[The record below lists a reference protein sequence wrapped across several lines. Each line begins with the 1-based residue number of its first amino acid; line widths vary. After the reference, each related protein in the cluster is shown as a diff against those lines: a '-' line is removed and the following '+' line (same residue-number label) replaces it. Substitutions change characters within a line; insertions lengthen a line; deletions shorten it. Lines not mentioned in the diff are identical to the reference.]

1 MSVARRLPKLRR
13 PSIRHAMSDSKLTIA
28 VVDLN
33 PARAAVVEDGLRAA
47 GIRRV
52 IVIPDTVDLMRRL
65 AEVDPDVVVID
76 LESPSRDLLEQM
88 VQVSRLVARPV
99 AMFVDQSDLSMMQ
112 AAVDAGISAYVVDGL
127 KGDRVKSVIDVAILR
142 FNAFARLQNEL
153 RQARDELAAR
163 KVIDR
168 AKRLVMQAK
177 GIAEADAYA
186 LLRRKAMNEQRRIVD
201 IAQAIITSHELLE

>member
-65 AEVDPDVVVID
+65 AEGETHKVVIYHKK
-76 LESPSRDLLEQM
+76 PK
-88 VQVSRLVARPV
+88 P
-99 AMFVDQSDLSMMQ
+99 DQKKQ
-112 AAVDAGISAYVVDGL
+112 N
-127 KGDRVKSVIDVAILR
+127 VKV
-142 FNAFARLQNEL
+142 
-153 RQARDELAAR
+153 
-163 KVIDR
+163 
-168 AKRLVMQAK
+168 
-177 GIAEADAYA
+177 
-186 LLRRKAMNEQRRIVD
+186 
-201 IAQAIITSHELLE
+201 

>member
-13 PSIRHAMSDSKLTIA
+13 PSTRHAMSDSKLTIA